1 MKKYLTVIL
10 STSLSLMGC
19 SSLDKV
25 ESNMDQANLISN
37 FSVHKKQIQQGDVS
51 IEFYVQG
58 KGPVIVLL
66 PSLSR
71 GARDFDVVAD
81 YLAKSGFKVIRPEPR
96 GIKGS
101 TGPLENLTLHDFAA
115 DVALVLDAEKTGP
128 VVVVGHAWGSQPARM
143 LAADRPDLV
152 RGIVMA
158 AASAGKLPKDSTEK
172 PYGRLRDAI
181 DNAGNYKLP
190 QEQRITYLKQAFF
203 APMNDPHVWLKG
215 WYEKNHAAE
224 AHARIVTPIDE
235 YFSGGK
241 TVPILDL
248 QGEYDAVVV
257 KNVMK
262 EYLPERVVEQVIK
275 NAGHAM
281 VPEQPEAMANAI
293 AKFSK
298 QVYSAN

>member
-96 GIKGS
+96 GINGS

-158 AASAGKLPKDSTEK
+158 AASAGKLPK
-172 PYGRLRDAI
+172 
-181 DNAGNYKLP
+181 N
-190 QEQRITYLKQAFF
+190 
-203 APMNDPHVWLKG
+203 
-215 WYEKNHAAE
+215 
-224 AHARIVTPIDE
+224 
-235 YFSGGK
+235 
-241 TVPILDL
+241 
-248 QGEYDAVVV
+248 
-257 KNVMK
+257 
-262 EYLPERVVEQVIK
+262 
-275 NAGHAM
+275 
-281 VPEQPEAMANAI
+281 
-293 AKFSK
+293 
-298 QVYSAN
+298 